1 MGSVGSC
8 SSASPSSETPTDTG
22 ANKKTERI
30 KLALCNRKYPTTNK
44 PKPKIMGVYINTKLL
59 VATAN
64 MESAQST
71 KQHSAIQVS

>member
-1 MGSVGSC
+1 
-8 SSASPSSETPTDTG
+8 
-22 ANKKTERI
+22 
-30 KLALCNRKYPTTNK
+30 
-44 PKPKIMGVYINTKLL
+44 MGVYINTKLL